1 MFLVVIVLSDQDI
14 SSILSS
20 CWSSELSSRIQDV
33 VSKNEICTTEF
44 FKDHD
49 KLRSGIITENQF
61 VCGLSLCCGQLAHL
75 TCEKIQ
81 RIADHFRTEDGR
93 VWYEGFCDMMENAY
107 NVPNLEKN
115 PTTSVYRPPRG
126 HLSRV

>member
-1 MFLVVIVLSDQDI
+1 M
-14 SSILSS
+14 
-20 CWSSELSSRIQDV
+20 
-33 VSKNEICTTEF
+33 EF

-75 TCEKIQ
+75 TCEEIQ

-93 VWYEGFCDMMENAY
+93 VRYKGFCDMMENAY

-115 PTTSVYRPPRG
+115 PTMSVYRPPRG
-126 HLSRV
+126 HLSGYEGMCC